1 MKKLLI
7 AAAALLAVPGA
18 AQAAPPNPFGHACTP
33 QNGVLFCPTATDADR
48 VPSFDDVPMD
58 VDVTLPPSG
67 DGPFPAI
74 VLMHGW
80 GGNKRSFQATTP
92 EGNGGSDYH
101 YNNVYFAQQGYA
113 VITPSARGFGRSCGA
128 VDSRTSPACDRGWI
142 HLADHRYEIRDT
154 QYLLGRLADE
164 GVIRPRAIGVTGIS
178 YGGMQSLSLG
188 RLRDRIRLENGRY
201 RPWKSPRGKAM
212 RIAAAYPRWGG
223 SDMTYALQP
232 NGRYLDFKPY
242 RIGQSITPGGVM
254 KKSYVDGLYLTGN
267 LSGYYAPTG
276 GAFSS
281 DITKWNEITDLGE
294 PTRRATLAV
303 GRELTGY
310 HSFAGITGGKSAPML
325 IQNGWTDDLFPVTE
339 GVRAYRSLEGQEGTY
354 VALQVGDVGH
364 ARGQNKPAVDRALQ
378 EQGARFFAALL
389 KRRGKA
395 PRDGSV
401 VAYTQTCPPAA
412 AAGGPFRARS
422 WDALHPRSLRLAA
435 RAGQTIRSSGG
446 DPAVAAAIDPIGG
459 EGACASLPA
468 ARAAGTAVVQRRV
481 TRPFTLLGFP
491 TVRARIRT
499 RGRGGMIAAR
509 LWDVANGQQTLVA
522 RGIYRLNDNQKGRIV
537 FQLFGNGW
545 RFSRGHQAKLEL
557 LGSDPNFMRP
567 SNFDFSV
574 RASKI
579 SVELP
584 GRQ

>member
-1 MKKLLI
+1 MKKLLV

-18 AQAAPPNPFGHACTP
+18 AQAAPPNPFGHACAP
-33 QNGVLFCPTATDADR
+33 QNGVLFCPTATDAER
-48 VPSFDDVPMD
+48 VASFDGVPMD

-74 VLMHGW
+74 VMMHGW

-92 EGNGGSDYH
+92 EGNGGSGYH

-128 VDSRTSPACDRGWI
+128 PDSRTSPACDRGWI
-142 HLADHRYEIRDT
+142 HLADHRYEVRDT

-164 GVIRPRAIGVTGIS
+164 GVIRPQAIGVTGIS
-178 YGGMQSLSLG
+178 YGGIQSLSLG

-212 RIAAAYPRWGG
+212 KIAAAYPRWGG

-232 NGRYLDFKPY
+232 NGRYLDFRPY
-242 RIGQSITPGGVM
+242 RIGQSITPGGVS
-254 KKSYVDGLYLTGN
+254 KKSYNDGLYLTGN
-267 LSGYYAPTG
+267 LSGYYEPTG
-276 GAFSS
+276 GPFGA
-281 DITKWNEITDLGE
+281 DITKWKELTDLGE
-294 PTRRATLAV
+294 PATRQTLAV
-303 GRELTGY
+303 GRELTAY
-310 HSFAGITGGKSAPML
+310 HSFAGITGGKSTPML

-339 GVRAYRSLEGQEGTY
+339 GVRAYRALEGQEGTY
-354 VALQVGDVGH
+354 VALQVGDLGH

-378 EQGARFFAALL
+378 DQGARFLAAVL
-389 KRRGKA
+389 KRQGKP

-401 VAYTQTCPPAA
+401 VAYTQTCPSTA
-412 AAGGPFRARS
+412 AAGGPFKARN
-422 WDALHPRSLRLAA
+422 WDALHPRSLRLGS
-435 RAGQTIRSSGG
+435 RAGQTISSAGG
-446 DPAVAAAIDPIGG
+446 DPAVAAALDPIGG
-459 EGACASLPA
+459 GGACVALPA
-468 ARAAGTAVVQRRV
+468 ARAAGTAVVQRTV
-481 TRPFTLLGFP
+481 TKPFTLLGFP
-491 TVRARIRT
+491 TVRAQVKT

-509 LWDVANGQQTLVA
+509 VWDVANGQQTLVA
-522 RGIYRLNDNQKGRIV
+522 RGIYRLEDNQKGRIV

-545 RFSRGHQAKLEL
+545 RFERGHRAKLEL
-557 LGSDPNFMRP
+557 VGSDPGFMRP
-567 SNFDFSV
+567 SNFAFSV
-574 RASKI
+574 RASKL

>member
-33 QNGVLFCPTATDADR
+33 QNGVLFCPTASDADR
-48 VPSFDDVPMD
+48 VPSFDGVPMD
-58 VDVTLPPSG
+58 VDVTLPPTG

-74 VLMHGW
+74 VMMHGW
-80 GGNKRSFQATTP
+80 GGTKRSFQATTP
-92 EGNGGSDYH
+92 EGNGGSGYH
-101 YNNVYFAQQGYA
+101 YNDVYFAQQGYA

-128 VDSRTSPACDRGWI
+128 LDSRTAPACDRGWI

-164 GVIRPRAIGVTGIS
+164 GVIRPQAIGATGIS

-201 RPWKSPRGKAM
+201 RPWRSPRGKAM
-212 RIAAAYPRWGG
+212 KVAAAYPRWGG
-223 SDMTYALQP
+223 SDMTYVLQP
-232 NGRYLDFKPY
+232 NGRYLDFRPY
-242 RIGQSITPGGVM
+242 RTGQSIEPGGVM
-254 KKSYVDGLYLTGN
+254 KKSYTDVLYLSGN
-267 LSGYYAPTG
+267 SAGYFEPTG
-276 GAFSS
+276 GPFNA
-281 DITKWNEITDLGE
+281 DITKWKELADLGE
-294 PTRRATLAV
+294 PTRRRAEAV

-310 HSFAGITGGKSAPML
+310 HSYAGITGGKSAPML

-354 VALQVGDVGH
+354 VALQVGDFGH

-378 EQGARFFAALL
+378 DQGARFFAAVL
-389 KRRGKA
+389 KRQGKA

-401 VAYTQTCPPAA
+401 VAYTQTCPSTAV
-412 AAGGPFRARS
+412 AGGPFTART
-422 WDALHPRSLRLAA
+422 WDALHPRNLRLGA
-435 RAGQTIRSSGG
+435 RAGQTISSDGG

-459 EGACASLPA
+459 GGACVALPT
-468 ARAAGTAVVQRRV
+468 ARAAGTAVVQRTV
-481 TRPFTLLGFP
+481 TKPFTLLGLP
-491 TVRARIRT
+491 TVRASIKT

-522 RGIYRLNDNQKGRIV
+522 RGIYRLNDNEKGRIV

-545 RFSRGHQAKLEL
+545 RFAPGHQAKLEL
-557 LGSDPNFMRP
+557 VGSDPNFVRT
-567 SNFDFSV
+567 SNFDFTV

-579 SVELP
+579 SVEVP
-584 GRQ
+584 GRP

>member
-1 MKKLLI
+1 MKKLLV

-18 AQAAPPNPFGHACTP
+18 AQAAPPNPFGHACAP
-33 QNGVLFCPTATDADR
+33 QNGVLFCPTATDAER
-48 VPSFDDVPMD
+48 VASFDGVPMD

-74 VLMHGW
+74 VMMHGW

-92 EGNGGSDYH
+92 EGNGGSGYH

-128 VDSRTSPACDRGWI
+128 PDSRTSPACDRGWI
-142 HLADHRYEIRDT
+142 HLADHRYEVRDT

-164 GVIRPRAIGVTGIS
+164 GVVRPQAIGVTGIS
-178 YGGMQSLSLG
+178 YGGIQSLSLG

-212 RIAAAYPRWGG
+212 KIAAAYPRWGG

-232 NGRYLDFKPY
+232 NGRYLDFRPY
-242 RIGQSITPGGVM
+242 RIGQSITPGGVS
-254 KKSYVDGLYLTGN
+254 KKSYNDGLYLTGN
-267 LSGYYAPTG
+267 LSGYYEPTG
-276 GAFSS
+276 GPFGA
-281 DITKWNEITDLGE
+281 DITKWKELTDLGE
-294 PTRRATLAV
+294 PATRQTLAV
-303 GRELTGY
+303 GRELTAY
-310 HSFAGITGGKSAPML
+310 HSFAGITGGKSTPML

-339 GVRAYRSLEGQEGTY
+339 GVRAYRALEGQEGTY
-354 VALQVGDVGH
+354 VALQVGDLGH

-378 EQGARFFAALL
+378 DQGARFLAAVL
-389 KRRGKA
+389 KRQGQP

-401 VAYTQTCPPAA
+401 IAYTQTCPSTA
-412 AAGGPFRARS
+412 AAGGPFKARN
-422 WDALHPRSLRLAA
+422 WDALHPRSLRLGS
-435 RAGQTIRSSGG
+435 RAGQTISSAGG
-446 DPAVAAAIDPIGG
+446 DPAVAAALDPIGG
-459 EGACASLPA
+459 GGACVALPA
-468 ARAAGTAVVQRRV
+468 ARAAGTAVVQRTV
-481 TRPFTLLGFP
+481 TKPFTMLGFP
-491 TVRARIRT
+491 TVRAQVKT

-509 LWDVANGQQTLVA
+509 VWDVANGQQTLVA
-522 RGIYRLNDNQKGRIV
+522 RGIYRLEDNQKGRIV

-545 RFSRGHQAKLEL
+545 RFERGHRAKLEL
-557 LGSDPNFMRP
+557 VGSDPGFMRP
-567 SNFDFSV
+567 SNLAFSV
-574 RASKI
+574 RASKL

>member
-7 AAAALLAVPGA
+7 ATAALLAVPGA
-18 AQAAPPNPFGHACTP
+18 AQAAPPNPFGHSCTA
-33 QNGVLFCPTATDADR
+33 QNGVLFCPTVSDADR
-48 VPSFDDVPMD
+48 VPSFDGVPMD
-58 VDVTLPPSG
+58 VDVTLPPTG

-74 VLMHGW
+74 VMMHGW
-80 GGNKRSFQATTP
+80 GGNKRSFQATMP
-92 EGNGGSDYH
+92 EGNGGSGYH
-101 YNNVYFAQQGYA
+101 YNDVYFAQQGYA

-128 VDSRTSPACDRGWI
+128 LDSRTAPACDRGWI

-164 GVIRPRAIGVTGIS
+164 GVIMPQAIGVTGIS
-178 YGGMQSLSLG
+178 YGGIQSLSLG

-201 RPWKSPRGKAM
+201 RPWRSPGGKAM

-242 RIGQSITPGGVM
+242 RIGQSITPGGVS
-254 KKSYVDGLYLTGN
+254 KKSYNDGLYVTGN
-267 LSGYYAPTG
+267 AAGYYEPTG
-276 GAFSS
+276 GPFTA
-281 DITKWNEITDLGE
+281 DITKWKQLADLGE
-294 PTRRATLAV
+294 PVRREGLAV
-303 GRELTGY
+303 GRELTSN

-354 VALQVGDVGH
+354 VALQVGDFGH

-378 EQGARFFAALL
+378 DQGARFFAAVL
-389 KRRGKA
+389 KRQGK
-395 PRDGSV
+395 PPPDGSV
-401 VAYTQTCPPAA
+401 VAYTQTCPSTAV
-412 AAGGPFRARS
+412 AGGPLRARN
-422 WDALHPRSLRLAA
+422 WDALHPRNLRLGI
-435 RAGQTIRSSGG
+435 RAGQTISSGGG

-459 EGACASLPA
+459 DGACVALPA
-468 ARAAGTAVVQRRV
+468 GRAAGTAVVQRTV
-481 TRPFTLLGFP
+481 TKPFTLLGFP
-491 TVRARIRT
+491 TVRASIKT

-509 LWDVANGQQTLVA
+509 LWDVVNGQQTLVA
-522 RGIYRLNDNQKGRIV
+522 RGIYRLNDNERGRIV

-545 RFSRGHQAKLEL
+545 RFARGHQAKLEL
-557 LGSDPNFMRP
+557 VGSDPNFVRT
-567 SNFDFSV
+567 SNFDFTV
-574 RASKI
+574 RASKL

>member
-1 MKKLLI
+1 MKKLLV

-18 AQAAPPNPFGHACTP
+18 AQAAPPNPFGHACAP
-33 QNGVLFCPTATDADR
+33 QNGVLFCPTATDAER
-48 VPSFDDVPMD
+48 VASFDGVPMD

-74 VLMHGW
+74 VMMHGW

-92 EGNGGSDYH
+92 EGNGGSGYH

-128 VDSRTSPACDRGWI
+128 PDSRTSPACDRGWI
-142 HLADHRYEIRDT
+142 HLADHRYEVRDT

-164 GVIRPRAIGVTGIS
+164 GVVRPQAIGVTGIS
-178 YGGMQSLSLG
+178 YGGIQSLSLG

-212 RIAAAYPRWGG
+212 KIAAAYPRWGG

-232 NGRYLDFKPY
+232 NGRYLDFRPY
-242 RIGQSITPGGVM
+242 RIGQSITPGGVS
-254 KKSYVDGLYLTGN
+254 KKSYNDGLYLTGN
-267 LSGYYAPTG
+267 LSGYYEPTG
-276 GAFSS
+276 GPFGA
-281 DITKWNEITDLGE
+281 DITKWKELADLGE
-294 PTRRATLAV
+294 PATRQTLAV
-303 GRELTGY
+303 GRELTAY
-310 HSFAGITGGKSAPML
+310 HSFAGITGGKSTPML

-339 GVRAYRSLEGQEGTY
+339 GVRAYRALEGQEGTY
-354 VALQVGDVGH
+354 VALQVGDLGH

-378 EQGARFFAALL
+378 DQGARFLAAVL
-389 KRRGKA
+389 KRQGKP

-401 VAYTQTCPPAA
+401 IAYTQTCPSTA
-412 AAGGPFRARS
+412 AAGGPFKARN
-422 WDALHPRSLRLAA
+422 WDALHPRSLRLGS
-435 RAGQTIRSSGG
+435 RAGQTISSAGG
-446 DPAVAAAIDPIGG
+446 DPAVAAALDPIGG
-459 EGACASLPA
+459 GGACVALPA
-468 ARAAGTAVVQRRV
+468 ARAAGTAVVQRTV
-481 TRPFTLLGFP
+481 TKPFTMLGFP
-491 TVRARIRT
+491 TVRASIKT

-509 LWDVANGQQTLVA
+509 VWDVANGRQTLVA
-522 RGIYRLNDNQKGRIV
+522 RGIYRLEDNQKGRIV

-545 RFSRGHQAKLEL
+545 RFERGHRAKLEL
-557 LGSDPNFMRP
+557 VGSDPGFMRP
-567 SNFDFSV
+567 SNLAFSV
-574 RASKI
+574 RASKL

>member
-48 VPSFDDVPMD
+48 VPSFDGVPMD

-242 RIGQSITPGGVM
+242 RIGQSISPGGVM

-267 LSGYYAPTG
+267 LAGYLAPKG
-276 GAFSS
+276 GPFNA
-281 DITKWNEITDLGE
+281 DITRWKELTDLGE
-294 PTRRATLAV
+294 PARRETLAV

-310 HSFAGITGGKSAPML
+310 HSFAGITGGKSTPML

-339 GVRAYRSLEGQEGTY
+339 GVRAYRALEGQEGTY
-354 VALQVGDVGH
+354 VALQVGDFGH
-364 ARGQNKPAVDRALQ
+364 PRGQNKPAVDRALQ
-378 EQGARFFAALL
+378 RQGARFFAAVL
-389 KRRGKA
+389 KRQGKA

-401 VAYTQTCPPAA
+401 VAYTQTCPDDA
-412 AAGGPFRARS
+412 AAGGPFRARD
-422 WDALHPRSLRLAA
+422 WDALHPRDLRLRR
-435 RAGQTIRSSGG
+435 RAGQTIDSAIE
-446 DPAVAAAIDPIGG
+446 DPTVAAALDPIGG
-459 EGACASLPA
+459 DGACVALPA
-468 ARAAGTAVVQRRV
+468 ARAAGTAVVQRTV
-481 TRPFTLLGFP
+481 TKPFTLLGFP